1 MKSSKKVLAFALAA
15 AMVVTAVPATNAQA
29 ASTAKLSAKK
39 ATVYSAGYKT
49 VTVTTPKSWKSVK
62 VTATSNKKSVAT
74 VKKTAAKKI
83 KVTGVKPGTAKV
95 TVKVTYKTSTKKS
108 AKAKTKKLTYTLKVA
123 KVGVA
128 LSGDSV
134 VAVGST
140 TKLTNTK
147 KNSSRA
153 KITYTS
159 SDDSIAT
166 VAADGTVT
174 GVKAG
179 KVTIK
184 AKITVGKDSAETTKD
199 VEVKKFILNSVTQS
213 KLRELTVDVAGDTKA
228 LKATDFTVVNPK
240 TNVKYPVSKI
250 AVDSKNTTKV
260 TLTMFA
266 DLSDAADYDVTL
278 DGITK
283 SFKATDGKV
292 ASISVDPLTIPYAT
306 EKEIKLVSKD
316 ANGVIVKELP
326 YGKADSSYTFTINTN
341 GNGYTSGSNLYLNKA
356 GDTAVAEISY
366 KSGKYDKDGK
376 PVDNIA
382 AQKVTIT
389 AVDQSAVSEFAVKI
403 DKTGKSFDKAKDTN
417 KIAVEDTTR
426 TTAYFKIKDADGKE
440 VSDSVYN
447 KYTVESSDKSV
458 LMLDSN
464 TITVDSNKTR
474 SVVLKGVK
482 VGTAYLLFK
491 DRDNKIVGSVA
502 IDVVAKREVASIT
515 LDKNY
520 LTISNTA
527 NTTRT
532 VKATLK
538 DQYGDDWTLGTDY
551 IQPEYKD
558 SSNGERLASISATG
572 NKVTVNVASA
582 KIGTYNYYIQ
592 YWKDGKNPVSQV
604 LTIVVSEPTDKNDI
618 SKIDSY
624 RVSFDNET
632 VDTTVKEGNL
642 DQTADTADI
651 KANLIG
657 VAGGV
662 DKTVVSDNSVIYTV
676 KKADG
681 TVIFGYEGNEAAPTT
696 GTVKTNAAIQVDT
709 NTVSSQTDLAGV
721 TGSTLNISV
730 VSDGGIG
737 YKEKNLGAGSYTV
750 IARYAGKV
758 YTSNFVISDNQG
770 KASVTFTPEYSSSN
784 VLQFGSSATVKQ
796 ALEKAIQEVDYNGY
810 KINSS
815 ALASNIVKV
824 EGTINNVP
832 GKVNVDITNDTIARQ
847 NNFTVTKLVVKV
859 KVPDTNVYTDVE
871 VDLPNTVITIQ

>member
-1 MKSSKKVLAFALAA
+1 M
-15 AMVVTAVPATNAQA
+15 
-29 ASTAKLSAKK
+29 
-39 ATVYSAGYKT
+39 
-49 VTVTTPKSWKSVK
+49 
-62 VTATSNKKSVAT
+62 
-74 VKKTAAKKI
+74 
-83 KVTGVKPGTAKV
+83 
-95 TVKVTYKTSTKKS
+95 
-108 AKAKTKKLTYTLKVA
+108 KVA
-123 KVGVA
+123 KASVA
-128 LSGDSV
+128 LSGDSA

-140 TKLTNTK
+140 TKLTTTK
-147 KNSSRA
+147 KASSRA

-159 SDDSIAT
+159 SDETIAT
-166 VAADGTVT
+166 VSEDGTVK

-179 KVTIK
+179 KATIK
-184 AKITVGKDSAETTKD
+184 ATLTIGKDTATATQK

-403 DKTGKSFDKAKDTN
+403 DKAGKSFDKAKDSN

-558 SSNGERLASISATG
+558 SSNGEKLASISATG

-642 DQTADTADI
+642 DKTSDQADI
-651 KANLIG
+651 KASLIG

-662 DKTVVSDNSVIYTV
+662 DKTVVNSGVIYTV

-681 TVIFGYEGNEAAPTT
+681 TVIFGYEGNEAAPVT
-696 GTVKTNAAIQVDT
+696 GTVKTNAAINVD
-709 NTVSSQTDLAGV
+709 GV
-721 TGSTLNISV
+721 TATSSLSSVTGKDLNISV
-730 VSDGGIG
+730 VSGGA
-737 YKEKNLGAGSYTV
+737 YKTKSLGAGSYTV
-750 IARYAGKV
+750 IARYNGKV

-784 VLQFGSSATVKQ
+784 VLQFGAPATVIQ

-832 GKVNVDITNDTIARQ
+832 GKVNVDITNETIARQ

-859 KVPDTNVYTDVE
+859 QVPDTNVYTDVE

>member
-1 MKSSKKVLAFALAA
+1 MLLVEVILLPFIF
-15 AMVVTAVPATNAQA
+15 TNPVFP
-29 ASTAKLSAKK
+29 TL
-39 ATVYSAGYKT
+39 
-49 VTVTTPKSWKSVK
+49 PR
-62 VTATSNKKSVAT
+62 
-74 VKKTAAKKI
+74 KI
-83 KVTGVKPGTAKV
+83 PCVFP
-95 TVKVTYKTSTKKS
+95 VKVTYKTSTKKN

-179 KVTIK
+179 KATIT

-403 DKTGKSFDKAKDTN
+403 DKAGKSFDKAKDSN

-458 LMLDSN
+458 LMLNSN

-482 VGTAYLLFK
+482 AGTAYLLFK

-527 NTTRT
+527 NTERT

-538 DQYGDDWTLGTDY
+538 DQYGDDWTLTSGTDY
-551 IQPEYKD
+551 IKPEYKD
-558 SSNGERLASISATG
+558 SSNGEKLTNISAAG
-572 NKVTVNVASA
+572 NKVTVDVAGA

-604 LTIVVSEPTDKNDI
+604 LTIVVSEPTDKADS

-642 DQTADTADI
+642 DKTSDQADI
-651 KANLIG
+651 KASLIG

-662 DKTVVSDNSVIYTV
+662 DKTVVNSGVIYTV

-681 TVIFGYEGNEAAPTT
+681 TVIFGYEGNEAVPNPRTA
-696 GTVKTNAAIQVDT
+696 TVKTNAAINIDGVPAT
-709 NTVSSQTDLAGV
+709 SSLSSV
-721 TGSTLNISV
+721 TGKDLNISV
-730 VSDGGIG
+730 VSGGA
-737 YKEKNLGAGSYTV
+737 YKTKSLGAGSYTV
-750 IARYAGKV
+750 IARYNGKV

-824 EGTINNVP
+824 EGTINNIP

-859 KVPDTNVYTDVE
+859 QVPDTNVSTDVE

>member
-1 MKSSKKVLAFALAA
+1 MCLRWSKPLIKFNRFLYVACVLLVEVILPQTLFINPVFPIL
-15 AMVVTAVPATNAQA
+15 P
-29 ASTAKLSAKK
+29 
-39 ATVYSAGYKT
+39 
-49 VTVTTPKSWKSVK
+49 WK
-62 VTATSNKKSVAT
+62 
-74 VKKTAAKKI
+74 I
-83 KVTGVKPGTAKV
+83 PCIFP
-95 TVKVTYKTSTKKS
+95 VKVTYKTSTKKN

-179 KVTIK
+179 KVTIT

-403 DKTGKSFDKAKDTN
+403 DKPGKSFDKAKDSN

-642 DQTADTADI
+642 DKTSDQADI
-651 KANLIG
+651 KASLIG

-662 DKTVVSDNSVIYTV
+662 DKTVVNSGVIYTV

-681 TVIFGYEGNEAAPTT
+681 TVIFGYEGNEAAPVT
-696 GTVKTNAAIQVDT
+696 GTVKTNAAINVD
-709 NTVSSQTDLAGV
+709 GV
-721 TGSTLNISV
+721 TATSSLSSVTGKDLNISV
-730 VSDGGIG
+730 VSGGA
-737 YKEKNLGAGSYTV
+737 YKTKSLGAGSYTV
-750 IARYAGKV
+750 IARYNGKV

-832 GKVNVDITNDTIARQ
+832 GRVNVDITNDTIARQ

-859 KVPDTNVYTDVE
+859 QVPDTNVYTDVE

>member
-1 MKSSKKVLAFALAA
+1 M
-15 AMVVTAVPATNAQA
+15 
-29 ASTAKLSAKK
+29 
-39 ATVYSAGYKT
+39 
-49 VTVTTPKSWKSVK
+49 
-62 VTATSNKKSVAT
+62 
-74 VKKTAAKKI
+74 
-83 KVTGVKPGTAKV
+83 
-95 TVKVTYKTSTKKS
+95 
-108 AKAKTKKLTYTLKVA
+108 KVA
-123 KVGVA
+123 KASVA
-128 LSGDSV
+128 LSGNSA

-140 TKLTNTK
+140 TKLTTTK
-147 KNSSRA
+147 KASSRA

-159 SDDSIAT
+159 SDETIAT
-166 VAADGTVT
+166 VSEDGTVK

-179 KVTIK
+179 KATIK
-184 AKITVGKDSAETTKD
+184 ATLTIGKDTATATQE

-403 DKTGKSFDKAKDTN
+403 DKPGKSFDKAKDSN

-558 SSNGERLASISATG
+558 SSNGEKLANITVTG
-572 NKVTVNVASA
+572 NKVTVDVAAA

-604 LTIVVSEPTDKNDI
+604 LTIVVSEPTDKADS

-642 DQTADTADI
+642 DKTSDQADI

-657 VAGGV
+657 LAGGV
-662 DKTVVSDNSVIYTV
+662 DKTVVNSGVIYTV

-681 TVIFGYEGNEAAPTT
+681 TVIFGYEGNEAVPNPRTA
-696 GTVKTNAAIQVDT
+696 TVKTNAAINVD
-709 NTVSSQTDLAGV
+709 GV
-721 TGSTLNISV
+721 TATSSLSSVTGKDLNISV
-730 VSDGGIG
+730 VSGGA
-737 YKEKNLGAGSYTV
+737 YKTKSLGAGSYTV
-750 IARYAGKV
+750 IARYNGKV

-784 VLQFGSSATVKQ
+784 VLQFGAPATVIQ

-832 GKVNVDITNDTIARQ
+832 GKVNVDITNETIARQ

-859 KVPDTNVYTDVE
+859 QVPDTNVYTDVE

>member
-1 MKSSKKVLAFALAA
+1 MYVACVLL
-15 AMVVTAVPATNAQA
+15 VVLILLPFIFTNPVFPV
-29 ASTAKLSAKK
+29 L
-39 ATVYSAGYKT
+39 
-49 VTVTTPKSWKSVK
+49 TPKIPS
-62 VTATSNKKSVAT
+62 
-74 VKKTAAKKI
+74 I
-83 KVTGVKPGTAKV
+83 FP
-95 TVKVTYKTSTKKS
+95 VKVTYKTSTKKS
-108 AKAKTKKLTYTLKVA
+108 AKTKTKKLTYTLKVA

-134 VAVGST
+134 VAIGST

-179 KVTIK
+179 KATIT

-403 DKTGKSFDKAKDTN
+403 DKPGKSFDKAKDSN

-551 IQPEYKD
+551 IKPEYKD
-558 SSNGERLASISATG
+558 SSNGEKLTNITVTG
-572 NKVTVNVASA
+572 NKVTVDVAAA

-604 LTIVVSEPTDKNDI
+604 LTIVVSEPTDKADS

-642 DQTADTADI
+642 DKTSDQADI

-657 VAGGV
+657 LAGGV
-662 DKTVVSDNSVIYTV
+662 DKTVVNSGVIYTV

-681 TVIFGYEGNEAAPTT
+681 TVIFGYEGNEAVPNPRTA
-696 GTVKTNAAIQVDT
+696 TVKTNAAINVDGVSAT
-709 NTVSSQTDLAGV
+709 SSLSTVAGKD
-721 TGSTLNISV
+721 LNISV
-730 VSDGGIG
+730 VSGGA
-737 YKEKNLGAGSYTV
+737 YKTKSLGAGSYTV
-750 IARYAGKV
+750 IARYNGKV

-859 KVPDTNVYTDVE
+859 QVPDTNVSTDVE

>member
-1 MKSSKKVLAFALAA
+1 MILPQTLFINPVFPIL
-15 AMVVTAVPATNAQA
+15 PR
-29 ASTAKLSAKK
+29 
-39 ATVYSAGYKT
+39 
-49 VTVTTPKSWKSVK
+49 
-62 VTATSNKKSVAT
+62 
-74 VKKTAAKKI
+74 KI
-83 KVTGVKPGTAKV
+83 PCIFP
-95 TVKVTYKTSTKKS
+95 VKVTYKTSTKKN

-179 KVTIK
+179 KATIT
-184 AKITVGKDSAETTKD
+184 AKITVGKDTAETTKD

-403 DKTGKSFDKAKDTN
+403 DKSGKSFDKAKDSN
-417 KIAVEDTTR
+417 KIAVEDQTR

-458 LMLDSN
+458 LMLNSN

-474 SVVLKGVK
+474 SVMLKGVK

-520 LTISNTA
+520 LTISNKA
-527 NTTRT
+527 NSIRT

-538 DQYGDDWTLGTDY
+538 DQYGDDWTLTSGIDK

-558 SSNGERLASISATG
+558 SSNGERLASISATD
-572 NKVTVNVASA
+572 NKVTVNVTGA

-604 LTIVVSEPTDKNDI
+604 LTIVVSEPTNKDDL

-642 DQTADTADI
+642 DKAADQADI

-657 VAGGV
+657 LAGGV
-662 DKTVVSDNSVIYTV
+662 DKTVVNSSVIYTV

-681 TVIFGYEGNEAAPTT
+681 TVIFGYEGNDAVPDPRTT
-696 GTVKTNAAIQVDT
+696 DVKTNAAINVDG
-709 NTVSSQTDLAGV
+709 VSASSSLSSV
-721 TGSTLNISV
+721 TGKDLNISV
-730 VSDGGIG
+730 VSGGA
-737 YKEKNLGAGSYTV
+737 YKTKSLGAGSYTV
-750 IARYAGKV
+750 IARYNGKV

-824 EGTINNVP
+824 EGTINSEP
-832 GKVNVDITNDTIARQ
+832 GKVNVDITNKTIARQ
-847 NNFTVTKLVVKV
+847 DNFTVTKLVVKV
-859 KVPDTNVYTDVE
+859 QVPDTTVYTDVE

>member
-39 ATVYSAGYKT
+39 ATVYSEGYKT
-49 VTVTTPKSWKSVK
+49 VTVKTPKSWKSVK
-62 VTATSNKKSVAT
+62 VTATSNKKSVAK

-108 AKAKTKKLTYTLKVA
+108 AKTKTKKLTYTMKVA
-123 KVGVA
+123 KASVA
-128 LSGDSV
+128 LSGDSA

-140 TKLTNTK
+140 TKLTTTK
-147 KNSSRA
+147 KASSRA

-159 SDDSIAT
+159 SDETIAT
-166 VAADGTVT
+166 VSEDGTVK

-179 KVTIK
+179 KATIK
-184 AKITVGKDSAETTKD
+184 ATLTIGKDTATATQE

-403 DKTGKSFDKAKDTN
+403 DKPGKSFDKAKDSN

-558 SSNGERLASISATG
+558 SSNGEKLANITVTG
-572 NKVTVNVASA
+572 NKVTVDVAAA

-604 LTIVVSEPTDKNDI
+604 LTIVVSEPTDKADS

-642 DQTADTADI
+642 DKTSDQADI

-657 VAGGV
+657 LAGGV
-662 DKTVVSDNSVIYTV
+662 DKTVVNSGVIYTV

-681 TVIFGYEGNEAAPTT
+681 TVIFGYEGNEAVPNPRTA
-696 GTVKTNAAIQVDT
+696 TVKTNAAINVD
-709 NTVSSQTDLAGV
+709 GV
-721 TGSTLNISV
+721 TATSSLSSVTGKDLNISV
-730 VSDGGIG
+730 VSGGA
-737 YKEKNLGAGSYTV
+737 YKTKSLGAGSYTV
-750 IARYAGKV
+750 IARYNGKV

-784 VLQFGSSATVKQ
+784 VLQFGAPATVIQ

-832 GKVNVDITNDTIARQ
+832 GKVNVDITNETIARQ

-859 KVPDTNVYTDVE
+859 QVPDTNVYTDVE

>member
-1 MKSSKKVLAFALAA
+1 MSLASLLYVDYVLLVAIILPQTLF
-15 AMVVTAVPATNAQA
+15 TNPVFP
-29 ASTAKLSAKK
+29 TL
-39 ATVYSAGYKT
+39 
-49 VTVTTPKSWKSVK
+49 PR
-62 VTATSNKKSVAT
+62 
-74 VKKTAAKKI
+74 KI
-83 KVTGVKPGTAKV
+83 PSIFP
-95 TVKVTYKTSTKKS
+95 VKVTYKTSTKKS
-108 AKAKTKKLTYTLKVA
+108 AKTKTKKLTYTMKVA
-123 KVGVA
+123 KASVA
-128 LSGDSV
+128 LSGDSA

-140 TKLTNTK
+140 TKLTTTK
-147 KNSSRA
+147 KASSRA

-159 SDDSIAT
+159 SDETIAT
-166 VAADGTVT
+166 VSEDGTVK

-179 KVTIK
+179 KATIK
-184 AKITVGKDSAETTKD
+184 ATLTIGKDTATATQE

-403 DKTGKSFDKAKDTN
+403 DKAGKSFDKAKDSN

-558 SSNGERLASISATG
+558 SSNGEKLASISATG

-642 DQTADTADI
+642 DKTSDQADI
-651 KANLIG
+651 KASLIG

-662 DKTVVSDNSVIYTV
+662 DKTVVNSGVIYTV

-681 TVIFGYEGNEAAPTT
+681 TVIFGYEGNEAAPVT
-696 GTVKTNAAIQVDT
+696 GTVKTNAAINVD
-709 NTVSSQTDLAGV
+709 GV
-721 TGSTLNISV
+721 TATSSLSSVTGKDLNISV
-730 VSDGGIG
+730 VSGGA
-737 YKEKNLGAGSYTV
+737 YKTKSLGAGSYTV
-750 IARYAGKV
+750 IARYNGKV

-784 VLQFGSSATVKQ
+784 VLQFGAPATVIQ

-832 GKVNVDITNDTIARQ
+832 GKVNVDITNETIARQ

-859 KVPDTNVYTDVE
+859 QVPDTNVYTDVE

>member
-1 MKSSKKVLAFALAA
+1 MYVACVLLVEVILPQTLFINP
-15 AMVVTAVPATNAQA
+15 VFPTVPR
-29 ASTAKLSAKK
+29 
-39 ATVYSAGYKT
+39 
-49 VTVTTPKSWKSVK
+49 
-62 VTATSNKKSVAT
+62 
-74 VKKTAAKKI
+74 KI
-83 KVTGVKPGTAKV
+83 PCVFP
-95 TVKVTYKTSTKKS
+95 VKVTYKTSTKKN

-134 VAVGST
+134 VAIGST

-179 KVTIK
+179 KATIT

-403 DKTGKSFDKAKDTN
+403 DKAGKSFDKAKDTN

-558 SSNGERLASISATG
+558 SSNGEKLASISATG

-604 LTIVVSEPTDKNDI
+604 LTIVVSEPTDKNDV

-832 GKVNVDITNDTIARQ
+832 GKVNVDITNDIIARQ

>member
-1 MKSSKKVLAFALAA
+1 M
-15 AMVVTAVPATNAQA
+15 
-29 ASTAKLSAKK
+29 
-39 ATVYSAGYKT
+39 
-49 VTVTTPKSWKSVK
+49 
-62 VTATSNKKSVAT
+62 
-74 VKKTAAKKI
+74 
-83 KVTGVKPGTAKV
+83 
-95 TVKVTYKTSTKKS
+95 
-108 AKAKTKKLTYTLKVA
+108 KVA
-123 KVGVA
+123 KASVA
-128 LSGDSV
+128 LSGDSA

-140 TKLTNTK
+140 TKLTTTK
-147 KNSSRA
+147 KASSRA

-159 SDDSIAT
+159 SDESVAT

-179 KVTIK
+179 KATIT
-184 AKITVGKDSAETTKD
+184 ATLTIGKDTATATQE

-213 KLRELTVDVAGDTKA
+213 KLRELTVTVAGDTKA

-250 AVDSKNTTKV
+250 AVDSKDATKV

-292 ASISVDPLTIPYAT
+292 ASISVSPLTIPYAT
-306 EKEIKLVSKD
+306 EKEITLVSKD
-316 ANGVIVKELP
+316 TNGVIVKELP

-356 GDTAVAEISY
+356 GDTATAEIAY

-376 PVDNIA
+376 PVDDIA

-403 DKTGKSFDKAKDTN
+403 DKAGKSFDKAKDTN
-417 KIAVEDTTR
+417 KIAVEDTAR

-440 VSDSVYN
+440 VSDSIYN

-527 NTTRT
+527 NSTRT

-538 DQYGDDWTLGTDY
+538 DQYGDDWSLSTDY
-551 IQPEYKD
+551 IQAEYKD
-558 SSNGERLASISATG
+558 SSNGEKLSGVTATG

-604 LTIVVSEPTDKNDI
+604 LTIVVSEPTDKADV

-642 DQTADTADI
+642 DQTTDSATVNAE
-651 KANLIG
+651 LIG

-662 DKTVVSDNSVIYTV
+662 DKTVVSDSQVIYTV
-676 KKADG
+676 KKSDG
-681 TVIFGYEGNEAAPTT
+681 SVIFGYEGNEAAPTT

-709 NTVSSQTDLAGV
+709 NTVGSSTDLAGV
-721 TGSTLNISV
+721 TGNKLKISV
-730 VSDGGIG
+730 VSTSAIG
-737 YKEKNLGAGSYTV
+737 YKAKNLGAGSYTV
-750 IARYAGKV
+750 IARYNGKV

-770 KASVTFTPEYSSSN
+770 KASVTFTPEYTSSN

-810 KINSS
+810 KINSAS
-815 ALASNIVKV
+815 LASNIVKV

-832 GKVNVDITNDTIARQ
+832 GRVNVDITNDTIARQ

>member
-1 MKSSKKVLAFALAA
+1 
-15 AMVVTAVPATNAQA
+15 
-29 ASTAKLSAKK
+29 
-39 ATVYSAGYKT
+39 
-49 VTVTTPKSWKSVK
+49 
-62 VTATSNKKSVAT
+62 
-74 VKKTAAKKI
+74 
-83 KVTGVKPGTAKV
+83 
-95 TVKVTYKTSTKKS
+95 
-108 AKAKTKKLTYTLKVA
+108 
-123 KVGVA
+123 
-128 LSGDSV
+128 
-134 VAVGST
+134 
-140 TKLTNTK
+140 
-147 KNSSRA
+147 
-153 KITYTS
+153 
-159 SDDSIAT
+159 
-166 VAADGTVT
+166 
-174 GVKAG
+174 
-179 KVTIK
+179 
-184 AKITVGKDSAETTKD
+184 
-199 VEVKKFILNSVTQS
+199 
-213 KLRELTVDVAGDTKA
+213 
-228 LKATDFTVVNPK
+228 
-240 TNVKYPVSKI
+240 
-250 AVDSKNTTKV
+250 
-260 TLTMFA
+260 MFA

-403 DKTGKSFDKAKDTN
+403 DKAGKSFDKAKDSN

-558 SSNGERLASISATG
+558 SSNGEKLASISATG

-642 DQTADTADI
+642 DKTSDQADI
-651 KANLIG
+651 KASLIG

-662 DKTVVSDNSVIYTV
+662 DKTVVNSGVIYTV

-681 TVIFGYEGNEAAPTT
+681 TVIFGYEGNEAAPVT
-696 GTVKTNAAIQVDT
+696 GTVKTNAAINVD
-709 NTVSSQTDLAGV
+709 GV
-721 TGSTLNISV
+721 TATSSLSSVTGKDLNISV
-730 VSDGGIG
+730 VSGGA
-737 YKEKNLGAGSYTV
+737 YKTKSLGAGSYTV
-750 IARYAGKV
+750 IARYNGKV

-824 EGTINNVP
+824 EGTINSEP
-832 GKVNVDITNDTIARQ
+832 GKVNVDITNETIARQ
-847 NNFTVTKLVVKV
+847 DNFTVTKLVVKV
-859 KVPDTNVYTDVE
+859 LVPDTTVYTDVE
-871 VDLPNTVITIQ
+871 NLPNLYTIQ

>member
-39 ATVYSAGYKT
+39 ATVYSEGYKT
-49 VTVTTPKSWKSVK
+49 VTVKTPKSWKSVK
-62 VTATSNKKSVAT
+62 VTATSNKKSVAK

-108 AKAKTKKLTYTLKVA
+108 AKKKTKKLTYTMKVA

-134 VAVGST
+134 VAIGST

-179 KVTIK
+179 KVTIT

-403 DKTGKSFDKAKDTN
+403 DKPGKSFDKAKDSN

-551 IQPEYKD
+551 IKPEYKD
-558 SSNGERLASISATG
+558 SSNGEKLTNITVTG
-572 NKVTVNVASA
+572 NKVTVDVAAA

-604 LTIVVSEPTDKNDI
+604 LTIVVSEPTDKADS

-642 DQTADTADI
+642 DKTSDQADI

-657 VAGGV
+657 LAGGV
-662 DKTVVSDNSVIYTV
+662 DKTVVNSGVIYTV

-681 TVIFGYEGNEAAPTT
+681 TVIFGYEGNEAVPNPRTA
-696 GTVKTNAAIQVDT
+696 TVKTNAAINVDGVSAT
-709 NTVSSQTDLAGV
+709 SSLSTVAGKD
-721 TGSTLNISV
+721 LNISV
-730 VSDGGIG
+730 VSGGA
-737 YKEKNLGAGSYTV
+737 YKTKSLGAGSYTV
-750 IARYAGKV
+750 IARYNGKV

-859 KVPDTNVYTDVE
+859 QVPDTNVSTDVE

>member
-1 MKSSKKVLAFALAA
+1 M
-15 AMVVTAVPATNAQA
+15 
-29 ASTAKLSAKK
+29 
-39 ATVYSAGYKT
+39 
-49 VTVTTPKSWKSVK
+49 
-62 VTATSNKKSVAT
+62 
-74 VKKTAAKKI
+74 
-83 KVTGVKPGTAKV
+83 
-95 TVKVTYKTSTKKS
+95 
-108 AKAKTKKLTYTLKVA
+108 KVA
-123 KVGVA
+123 KASVA
-128 LSGDSV
+128 LSGDSA
-134 VAVGST
+134 VAVGGT
-140 TKLTNTK
+140 TKLTTTK
-147 KNSSRA
+147 KASSRA

-159 SDDSIAT
+159 SDETIAT
-166 VAADGTVT
+166 VSEDGTVK

-179 KVTIK
+179 KATIK
-184 AKITVGKDSAETTKD
+184 ATLTIGKDTATATQE

-403 DKTGKSFDKAKDTN
+403 DKAGKSFDKAKDSN

-558 SSNGERLASISATG
+558 SSNGEKLASISATG
-572 NKVTVNVASA
+572 NKVTVNVTSA

-642 DQTADTADI
+642 DKTSDQADI
-651 KANLIG
+651 KASLIG

-662 DKTVVSDNSVIYTV
+662 DKTVVNSGVIYTV

-681 TVIFGYEGNEAAPTT
+681 TVIFGYEGNEAAPVT
-696 GTVKTNAAIQVDT
+696 GTVKTNAAINVD
-709 NTVSSQTDLAGV
+709 GV
-721 TGSTLNISV
+721 TATSSLSSVTGKDLNISV
-730 VSDGGIG
+730 VSGGA
-737 YKEKNLGAGSYTV
+737 YKTKSLGAGSYTV
-750 IARYAGKV
+750 IARYNGKV

-784 VLQFGSSATVKQ
+784 VLQFGAPATVIQ

-832 GKVNVDITNDTIARQ
+832 GKVNVDITNETIARQ

-859 KVPDTNVYTDVE
+859 QVPDTNVYTDVE

>member
-1 MKSSKKVLAFALAA
+1 MCLRWSKPLIKFNRFLYVACVLLVEVILPQTLFINPVFPIL
-15 AMVVTAVPATNAQA
+15 PR
-29 ASTAKLSAKK
+29 
-39 ATVYSAGYKT
+39 
-49 VTVTTPKSWKSVK
+49 
-62 VTATSNKKSVAT
+62 
-74 VKKTAAKKI
+74 KI
-83 KVTGVKPGTAKV
+83 PCIFP
-95 TVKVTYKTSTKKS
+95 VKVTYKTSTKKS

-134 VAVGST
+134 VAIGST

-179 KVTIK
+179 KATIT

-283 SFKATDGKV
+283 PFKATDGKV
-292 ASISVDPLTIPYAT
+292 TSISVDPQTIPYAT
-306 EKEIKLVSKD
+306 EKEIKLVSKA

-376 PVDNIA
+376 PVDDIP

-403 DKTGKSFDKAKDTN
+403 DKAHKSFDKAKDTN
-417 KIAVEDTTR
+417 KIAVEDTDYV
-426 TTAYFKIKDADGKE
+426 TAYFKIKDADGKE

-458 LMLDSN
+458 LMLANN

-474 SVVLKGVK
+474 SIALKGVK

-520 LTISNTA
+520 LTISNKA

-538 DQYGDDWTLGTDY
+538 DQYGNDWDLSRNGGSIAVT
-551 IQPEYKD
+551 YKD
-558 SSNGERLASISATG
+558 SSNGKTLTTAPTVTG
-572 NKVTVNVASA
+572 VSGKDITVNALNA
-582 KIGTYNYYIQ
+582 GIGTYNYYVQ
-592 YWKDGKNPVSQV
+592 YINKDGKNTVSQV
-604 LTIVVSEPTDKNDI
+604 LTIVVAAPTTTGVDT
-618 SKIDSY
+618 Y
-624 RVSFDNET
+624 RVDFNNAT

-642 DQTADTADI
+642 DTSATTDNKNIT
-651 KANLIG
+651 ANLYG
-657 VAGGV
+657 VSGGV
-662 DKTVVSDNSVIYTV
+662 DDELVSSTYNSGKKVTYTV

-681 TVIFGYEGNEAAPTT
+681 TVIFGYTGNATNPATDT
-696 GTVKTNAAIQVDT
+696 SATVKTNAAINVD
-709 NTVSSQTDLAGV
+709 NQAVSSSTDLADVQGY
-721 TGSTLNISV
+721 TLNISV
-730 VSDGGIG
+730 VSGGAC
-737 YKEKNLGAGSYTV
+737 KTKNLDAGSYTV
-750 IARYAGKV
+750 IARYDGKI
-758 YTSNFVISDNQG
+758 YTSNFVVTDSQG
-770 KASVTFTPEYSSSN
+770 KASVEFTPEFTASN
-784 VLQFGSSATVKQ
+784 VLKLSDGNGSVKD
-796 ALEKAIQEVDYNGY
+796 ALVHAIKEVNYNGN
-810 KINSS
+810 KLSGS
-815 ALASNIVKV
+815 ALYNAIRKV
-824 EGTINNVP
+824 EGTINNVA
-832 GKVNVDITNDTIARQ
+832 GVNGDITTATFRTGQ
-847 NNFTVTKLVVKV
+847 LNFTVTKLVVEIA
-859 KVPDTNVYTDVE
+859 VPDTSVTTNVE

>member
-1 MKSSKKVLAFALAA
+1 MCLRWSKPLIRFNRFLYVACVLLVEVILPQTLFINPVFPTL
-15 AMVVTAVPATNAQA
+15 PR
-29 ASTAKLSAKK
+29 
-39 ATVYSAGYKT
+39 
-49 VTVTTPKSWKSVK
+49 
-62 VTATSNKKSVAT
+62 
-74 VKKTAAKKI
+74 KI
-83 KVTGVKPGTAKV
+83 PSIFP
-95 TVKVTYKTSTKKS
+95 VKVTYKTSTKKS

-134 VAVGST
+134 VAIGST

-179 KVTIK
+179 KATIT

-403 DKTGKSFDKAKDTN
+403 DKSGKSFDKAKDSN

-527 NTTRT
+527 NTKRT

-551 IQPEYKD
+551 IKPEYKD
-558 SSNGERLASISATG
+558 SSNGEKLTNITVTG
-572 NKVTVNVASA
+572 NKVTVDVAAA

-604 LTIVVSEPTDKNDI
+604 LTIVVSEPTDKADS

-642 DQTADTADI
+642 DKTSDQADI

-657 VAGGV
+657 LAGGV
-662 DKTVVSDNSVIYTV
+662 DKTVVNSGVIYTV

-681 TVIFGYEGNEAAPTT
+681 TVIFGYEGNEAVPNPRTA
-696 GTVKTNAAIQVDT
+696 TVKTNAAINIDGVPAT
-709 NTVSSQTDLAGV
+709 SSLSSV
-721 TGSTLNISV
+721 TGKDLNISV
-730 VSDGGIG
+730 VSGGA
-737 YKEKNLGAGSYTV
+737 YKTKSLGAGSYTV
-750 IARYAGKV
+750 IARYNGKV

-859 KVPDTNVYTDVE
+859 QVPDTNVSTDVE

>member
-1 MKSSKKVLAFALAA
+1 MLLVALIL
-15 AMVVTAVPATNAQA
+15 PPFIFTNPVFP
-29 ASTAKLSAKK
+29 TL
-39 ATVYSAGYKT
+39 
-49 VTVTTPKSWKSVK
+49 PWKIPCVF
-62 VTATSNKKSVAT
+62 
-74 VKKTAAKKI
+74 
-83 KVTGVKPGTAKV
+83 P
-95 TVKVTYKTSTKKS
+95 VKVTYKTSTKKS
-108 AKAKTKKLTYTLKVA
+108 AKPQTKKLTYTLKVA

-134 VAVGST
+134 VAIGST

-179 KVTIK
+179 KATIT

-403 DKTGKSFDKAKDTN
+403 DKPGKSFDKAKDSN

-527 NTTRT
+527 NTKRT

-551 IQPEYKD
+551 IKPEYKD
-558 SSNGERLASISATG
+558 SSNGEKLTNITVTG
-572 NKVTVNVASA
+572 NKVTVDVAAA

-604 LTIVVSEPTDKNDI
+604 LTIVVSEPTDKADS

-642 DQTADTADI
+642 DKTSDQADI
-651 KANLIG
+651 KASLIG

-662 DKTVVSDNSVIYTV
+662 DKTVVNSGVIYTV

-681 TVIFGYEGNEAAPTT
+681 TVIFGYEGNEAVPNPRTA
-696 GTVKTNAAIQVDT
+696 TVKTNAAINVDG
-709 NTVSSQTDLAGV
+709 VSATSSLSTV
-721 TGSTLNISV
+721 TGKDLNISV
-730 VSDGGIG
+730 VSGGA
-737 YKEKNLGAGSYTV
+737 YKTKSLGAGSYTV
-750 IARYAGKV
+750 IARYNGKV

-859 KVPDTNVYTDVE
+859 QVPDTNVYTDVE

>member
-1 MKSSKKVLAFALAA
+1 MLLVALIL
-15 AMVVTAVPATNAQA
+15 PPFIFTNPVFP
-29 ASTAKLSAKK
+29 TL
-39 ATVYSAGYKT
+39 
-49 VTVTTPKSWKSVK
+49 PR
-62 VTATSNKKSVAT
+62 
-74 VKKTAAKKI
+74 KI
-83 KVTGVKPGTAKV
+83 PCVFP
-95 TVKVTYKTSTKKS
+95 VKVTYKTSTKKS
-108 AKAKTKKLTYTLKVA
+108 AKKKTKKLTYTMKVA
-123 KVGVA
+123 KASVA
-128 LSGDSV
+128 LSGESV
-134 VAVGST
+134 VAIGST
-140 TKLTNTK
+140 TKLTTTK
-147 KNSSRA
+147 KASSRA
-153 KITYTS
+153 KIAYTS
-159 SDDSIAT
+159 SDKSVAT

-179 KVTIK
+179 KATIT
-184 AKITVGKDSAETTKD
+184 ATLTIGKDTATATQE

-403 DKTGKSFDKAKDTN
+403 DKAGKSFDKAKDSN

-458 LMLDSN
+458 LMLNSN

-482 VGTAYLLFK
+482 AGTAYLLFK

-527 NTTRT
+527 NTERT

-538 DQYGDDWTLGTDY
+538 DQYGDDWTLTSGTDY
-551 IQPEYKD
+551 IKPEYKD
-558 SSNGERLASISATG
+558 SSNGEKLTNISAAG
-572 NKVTVNVASA
+572 NKVTVDVAGA

-604 LTIVVSEPTDKNDI
+604 LTIVVSEPTDKADS

-642 DQTADTADI
+642 DKTSDQADI
-651 KANLIG
+651 KASLIG

-662 DKTVVSDNSVIYTV
+662 DKTVVNSGVIYTV

-681 TVIFGYEGNEAAPTT
+681 TVIFGYEGNEAVPNPRTA
-696 GTVKTNAAIQVDT
+696 TVKTNAAINIDGVPAT
-709 NTVSSQTDLAGV
+709 SSLSSV
-721 TGSTLNISV
+721 TGKDLNISV
-730 VSDGGIG
+730 VSGGA
-737 YKEKNLGAGSYTV
+737 YKTKSLGAGSYTV
-750 IARYAGKV
+750 IARYNGKV

-824 EGTINNVP
+824 EGTINNIP

-859 KVPDTNVYTDVE
+859 QVPDTNVSTDVE

>member
-1 MKSSKKVLAFALAA
+1 MCLRWSKPLIRFNRFLYVACVLLVEVILPQTLFINPVFPTL
-15 AMVVTAVPATNAQA
+15 PR
-29 ASTAKLSAKK
+29 
-39 ATVYSAGYKT
+39 
-49 VTVTTPKSWKSVK
+49 
-62 VTATSNKKSVAT
+62 
-74 VKKTAAKKI
+74 KI
-83 KVTGVKPGTAKV
+83 PSIFP
-95 TVKVTYKTSTKKS
+95 VKVTYKTSTKKS
-108 AKAKTKKLTYTLKVA
+108 AKTKTKKLTYTMKVA

-134 VAVGST
+134 VAIGST

-179 KVTIK
+179 KATIT
-184 AKITVGKDSAETTKD
+184 AKITVGKDSATTTKD

-403 DKTGKSFDKAKDTN
+403 DKPGKSFDKAKDSN

-558 SSNGERLASISATG
+558 SSNGEKLANITVTG
-572 NKVTVNVASA
+572 NKVTVDVAAA

-604 LTIVVSEPTDKNDI
+604 LTIVVSEPTDKADS

-642 DQTADTADI
+642 DKTSDQADI

-657 VAGGV
+657 LAGGV
-662 DKTVVSDNSVIYTV
+662 DKTVVNSDVIYTV

-681 TVIFGYEGNEAAPTT
+681 TVIFGYEGNEAVPNPRTA
-696 GTVKTNAAIQVDT
+696 TVKTNAAINIDGVPAT
-709 NTVSSQTDLAGV
+709 SSLSSV
-721 TGSTLNISV
+721 TGKDLNISV
-730 VSDGGIG
+730 VSGGA
-737 YKEKNLGAGSYTV
+737 YKTKSLGAGSYTV
-750 IARYAGKV
+750 IARYNGKV

-859 KVPDTNVYTDVE
+859 QVPDTTVYTDVE

>member
-1 MKSSKKVLAFALAA
+1 MYLRWSKPLIRFNRFLYVACVLLVEVILPQTLF
-15 AMVVTAVPATNAQA
+15 TNPVFP
-29 ASTAKLSAKK
+29 TL
-39 ATVYSAGYKT
+39 
-49 VTVTTPKSWKSVK
+49 PR
-62 VTATSNKKSVAT
+62 
-74 VKKTAAKKI
+74 KI
-83 KVTGVKPGTAKV
+83 PSIFP
-95 TVKVTYKTSTKKS
+95 VKVTYKTSTKKN

-134 VAVGST
+134 VAIGST

-179 KVTIK
+179 KATIT

-403 DKTGKSFDKAKDTN
+403 DKAGKSFDKAKDSN

-458 LMLDSN
+458 LMLNSN

-482 VGTAYLLFK
+482 AGTAYLLFK

-527 NTTRT
+527 NTERT

-538 DQYGDDWTLGTDY
+538 DQYGDDWTLTSGTDY
-551 IQPEYKD
+551 IKPEYKD
-558 SSNGERLASISATG
+558 SSNGEKLTNISAAG
-572 NKVTVNVASA
+572 NKVTVDVAGA

-604 LTIVVSEPTDKNDI
+604 LTIVVSEPTDKADS

-642 DQTADTADI
+642 DKTSDQADI
-651 KANLIG
+651 KASLIG

-662 DKTVVSDNSVIYTV
+662 DKTVVNSGVIYTV

-681 TVIFGYEGNEAAPTT
+681 TVIFGYEGNEAVPNPRTA
-696 GTVKTNAAIQVDT
+696 TVKTNAAINIDGVPAT
-709 NTVSSQTDLAGV
+709 SSLSSV
-721 TGSTLNISV
+721 TGKDLNISV
-730 VSDGGIG
+730 VSGGA
-737 YKEKNLGAGSYTV
+737 YKTKSLGAGSYTV
-750 IARYAGKV
+750 IARYNGKV

-824 EGTINNVP
+824 EGTINNIP

-859 KVPDTNVYTDVE
+859 QVPDTNVSTDVE

>member
-1 MKSSKKVLAFALAA
+1 MSLASLLYVDYVLLVAIILHQLLF
-15 AMVVTAVPATNAQA
+15 TNPVFQ
-29 ASTAKLSAKK
+29 TL
-39 ATVYSAGYKT
+39 
-49 VTVTTPKSWKSVK
+49 PR
-62 VTATSNKKSVAT
+62 
-74 VKKTAAKKI
+74 KI
-83 KVTGVKPGTAKV
+83 PSIFP
-95 TVKVTYKTSTKKS
+95 VKVTYKTSTKKS
-108 AKAKTKKLTYTLKVA
+108 AKTKTKKLTYTLKVA

-134 VAVGST
+134 VAIGNT

-179 KVTIK
+179 KATIT

-266 DLSDAADYDVTL
+266 DLSGAADYDVTL

-403 DKTGKSFDKAKDTN
+403 DKSGKSFDKAKDSN

-527 NTTRT
+527 NTKRT

-551 IQPEYKD
+551 IKPEYKD
-558 SSNGERLASISATG
+558 SSNGEKLTNITVTG
-572 NKVTVNVASA
+572 NKVTVDVAAA

-604 LTIVVSEPTDKNDI
+604 LTIVVSEPTDKADS

-642 DQTADTADI
+642 DKTSDQADI

-657 VAGGV
+657 LAGGV
-662 DKTVVSDNSVIYTV
+662 DKTVVNSGVIYTV

-681 TVIFGYEGNEAAPTT
+681 TVIFGYEGNEAVPNPRTA
-696 GTVKTNAAIQVDT
+696 TVKTNAAINIDGVPAT
-709 NTVSSQTDLAGV
+709 SSLSSV
-721 TGSTLNISV
+721 TGKDLNISV
-730 VSDGGIG
+730 VSGGA
-737 YKEKNLGAGSYTV
+737 YKTKSLGAGSYTV
-750 IARYAGKV
+750 IARYNGKV

-859 KVPDTNVYTDVE
+859 QVPDTNVSTDVE

>member
-1 MKSSKKVLAFALAA
+1 MLLVALIL
-15 AMVVTAVPATNAQA
+15 PPFIFTNPVFP
-29 ASTAKLSAKK
+29 TL
-39 ATVYSAGYKT
+39 
-49 VTVTTPKSWKSVK
+49 PWKIPCVF
-62 VTATSNKKSVAT
+62 
-74 VKKTAAKKI
+74 
-83 KVTGVKPGTAKV
+83 P
-95 TVKVTYKTSTKKS
+95 VKVTYKTSTKKN

-134 VAVGST
+134 VAIGST

-159 SDDSIAT
+159 SDDTIAK
-166 VAADGTVT
+166 VDAATGVVT

-179 KVTIK
+179 KATIT

-403 DKTGKSFDKAKDTN
+403 DKAGKSFDKAKDTN

-558 SSNGERLASISATG
+558 SSNGEKLASISATG

-604 LTIVVSEPTDKNDI
+604 LTIVVSEPTDKNDV

-832 GKVNVDITNDTIARQ
+832 GKVNVDITNDIIARQ

>member
-1 MKSSKKVLAFALAA
+1 MLLVALIL
-15 AMVVTAVPATNAQA
+15 PPFIFTNPVFP
-29 ASTAKLSAKK
+29 TL
-39 ATVYSAGYKT
+39 
-49 VTVTTPKSWKSVK
+49 PWKIPCVF
-62 VTATSNKKSVAT
+62 
-74 VKKTAAKKI
+74 
-83 KVTGVKPGTAKV
+83 P
-95 TVKVTYKTSTKKS
+95 VKVTYKTSTKKS

-134 VAVGST
+134 VAIGST

-179 KVTIK
+179 KATIT

-403 DKTGKSFDKAKDTN
+403 DKAGKSFDKAKDSN

-558 SSNGERLASISATG
+558 SSNGEKLASISATG

-642 DQTADTADI
+642 DKTSDQADI
-651 KANLIG
+651 KASLIG

-662 DKTVVSDNSVIYTV
+662 DKTVVNSGVIYTV

-681 TVIFGYEGNEAAPTT
+681 TVIFGYEGNEAAPVT
-696 GTVKTNAAIQVDT
+696 GTVKTNAAINVD
-709 NTVSSQTDLAGV
+709 GV
-721 TGSTLNISV
+721 TATSSLSSVTGKDLNISV
-730 VSDGGIG
+730 VSGGA
-737 YKEKNLGAGSYTV
+737 YKTKSLGAGSYTV
-750 IARYAGKV
+750 IARYNGKV

-784 VLQFGSSATVKQ
+784 VLQFGAPATVIQ

-832 GKVNVDITNDTIARQ
+832 GKVNVDITNETIARQ

-859 KVPDTNVYTDVE
+859 QVPDTNVYTDVE

>member
-1 MKSSKKVLAFALAA
+1 MCLRWSKPLIRFNRFLYVACVLLVEVILPQTLFINPVFPTLPRK
-15 AMVVTAVPATNAQA
+15 MPCVFP
-29 ASTAKLSAKK
+29 
-39 ATVYSAGYKT
+39 
-49 VTVTTPKSWKSVK
+49 
-62 VTATSNKKSVAT
+62 
-74 VKKTAAKKI
+74 
-83 KVTGVKPGTAKV
+83 
-95 TVKVTYKTSTKKS
+95 VKVTYKTSTKKN

-134 VAVGST
+134 VAIGST

-179 KVTIK
+179 KATIT
-184 AKITVGKDSAETTKD
+184 AKITVGKDSATTTKD

-403 DKTGKSFDKAKDTN
+403 DKSGKSFDKAKDSN

-527 NTTRT
+527 NTKRT

-551 IQPEYKD
+551 IKPEYKD
-558 SSNGERLASISATG
+558 SSNGEKLTNITVTG
-572 NKVTVNVASA
+572 NKVTVDVAAA

-604 LTIVVSEPTDKNDI
+604 LTIVVSEPTDKADS

-642 DQTADTADI
+642 DKTSDQADI

-657 VAGGV
+657 LAGGV
-662 DKTVVSDNSVIYTV
+662 DKTVVNSGVIYTV

-681 TVIFGYEGNEAAPTT
+681 TVIFGYEGNEAVPNPRTA
-696 GTVKTNAAIQVDT
+696 TVKTNAAINIDGVPAT
-709 NTVSSQTDLAGV
+709 SSLSSV
-721 TGSTLNISV
+721 TGKDLNISV
-730 VSDGGIG
+730 VSGGA
-737 YKEKNLGAGSYTV
+737 YKTKSLGAGSYTV
-750 IARYAGKV
+750 IARYNGKV

-859 KVPDTNVYTDVE
+859 QVPDTNVSTDVE

>member
-1 MKSSKKVLAFALAA
+1 MSLTCLLCVACVLLVALIL
-15 AMVVTAVPATNAQA
+15 PPFIFTNPVFP
-29 ASTAKLSAKK
+29 TL
-39 ATVYSAGYKT
+39 
-49 VTVTTPKSWKSVK
+49 PR
-62 VTATSNKKSVAT
+62 
-74 VKKTAAKKI
+74 KI
-83 KVTGVKPGTAKV
+83 PCVFP
-95 TVKVTYKTSTKKS
+95 VKVTYKTSTKKN

-134 VAVGST
+134 VAIGST

-179 KVTIK
+179 KATIT

-403 DKTGKSFDKAKDTN
+403 DKAGKSFDKAKDSN

-551 IQPEYKD
+551 IKPEYKD
-558 SSNGERLASISATG
+558 SSNGEKLTNITVTG
-572 NKVTVNVASA
+572 NKVTVDVAAA

-604 LTIVVSEPTDKNDI
+604 LTIVVSEPTDKADN

-642 DQTADTADI
+642 DQTADRADI

-657 VAGGV
+657 LAGGV
-662 DKTVVSDNSVIYTV
+662 DKTVVNSGVIYTV

-709 NTVSSQTDLAGV
+709 NAVTSQRDLAGV
-721 TGSTLNISV
+721 TGKDLNISV
-730 VSDGGIG
+730 VSGGA
-737 YKEKNLGAGSYTV
+737 YKTKSLGAGSYTV
-750 IARYAGKV
+750 IARYNGKV

-770 KASVTFTPEYSSSN
+770 KASVTFTPEYASSN
-784 VLQFGSSATVKQ
+784 VLQFGAPTSVKD
-796 ALEKAIQEVDYNGY
+796 ALVKAIQEVDYNGY
-810 KINSS
+810 KLSG
-815 ALASNIVKV
+815 ATLYSNIVKV

-832 GKVNVDITNDTIARQ
+832 GKVNVDITGETIARQ

-859 KVPDTNVYTDVE
+859 NVPDTGVSTDVE

>member
-1 MKSSKKVLAFALAA
+1 MLLVALIL
-15 AMVVTAVPATNAQA
+15 PPFIFTNPVFP
-29 ASTAKLSAKK
+29 TL
-39 ATVYSAGYKT
+39 
-49 VTVTTPKSWKSVK
+49 PR
-62 VTATSNKKSVAT
+62 
-74 VKKTAAKKI
+74 KI
-83 KVTGVKPGTAKV
+83 PCVFP
-95 TVKVTYKTSTKKS
+95 VKVTYKTSTKKN

-123 KVGVA
+123 KVGVT

-134 VAVGST
+134 VAIGNT

-179 KVTIK
+179 KATIT

-403 DKTGKSFDKAKDTN
+403 DKAGKSFDKAKDSN

-551 IQPEYKD
+551 IKPEYKD
-558 SSNGERLASISATG
+558 SSNGEKLTNITVTG
-572 NKVTVNVASA
+572 NKVTVDVAAA

-604 LTIVVSEPTDKNDI
+604 LTIVVSEPTDKADN

-642 DQTADTADI
+642 DQTADRADI

-657 VAGGV
+657 LAGGV
-662 DKTVVSDNSVIYTV
+662 DKTVVNSGVIYTV

-709 NTVSSQTDLAGV
+709 NAVTSQRDLAGV
-721 TGSTLNISV
+721 TGKDLNISV
-730 VSDGGIG
+730 VSGGA
-737 YKEKNLGAGSYTV
+737 YKTKSLGAGSYTV
-750 IARYAGKV
+750 IARYNGKV

-770 KASVTFTPEYSSSN
+770 KASVTFTPEYASSN
-784 VLQFGSSATVKQ
+784 VLQFGAPTSVKD
-796 ALEKAIQEVDYNGY
+796 ALVKAIQEVDYNGY
-810 KINSS
+810 KLSG
-815 ALASNIVKV
+815 ATLYSNIVKV

-832 GKVNVDITNDTIARQ
+832 GKVNVDITGETIARQ

-859 KVPDTNVYTDVE
+859 NVPDTGVSTDVE

>member
-1 MKSSKKVLAFALAA
+1 MSLICLLCVNCVLL
-15 AMVVTAVPATNAQA
+15 VVLILHQTFFTNPVFP
-29 ASTAKLSAKK
+29 TL
-39 ATVYSAGYKT
+39 
-49 VTVTTPKSWKSVK
+49 PR
-62 VTATSNKKSVAT
+62 
-74 VKKTAAKKI
+74 KI
-83 KVTGVKPGTAKV
+83 PSIFP
-95 TVKVTYKTSTKKS
+95 VKVTYKTSTKKN

-134 VAVGST
+134 VAIGST

-179 KVTIK
+179 KATIT

-389 AVDQSAVSEFAVKI
+389 AVDQSAVSEFSVKI
-403 DKTGKSFDKAKDTN
+403 DKAGKSFDKAKDSN

-458 LMLDSN
+458 LMLNSN

-482 VGTAYLLFK
+482 AGTAYLLFK

-527 NTTRT
+527 NTERT

-538 DQYGDDWTLGTDY
+538 DQYGDDWTLTSGTDY
-551 IQPEYKD
+551 IKPEYKD
-558 SSNGERLASISATG
+558 SSNGEKLTNISAAG
-572 NKVTVNVASA
+572 NKVTVDVAGA

-604 LTIVVSEPTDKNDI
+604 LTIVVSEPTDKADS

-642 DQTADTADI
+642 DKTSDQADI
-651 KANLIG
+651 KASLIG

-662 DKTVVSDNSVIYTV
+662 DKTVVNSGVIYTV

-681 TVIFGYEGNEAAPTT
+681 TVIFGYEGNEAVPNPRTA
-696 GTVKTNAAIQVDT
+696 TVKTNAAINIDGVPAT
-709 NTVSSQTDLAGV
+709 SSLSSV
-721 TGSTLNISV
+721 TGKDLNISV
-730 VSDGGIG
+730 VSGGA
-737 YKEKNLGAGSYTV
+737 YKTKSLGAGSYTV
-750 IARYAGKV
+750 IARYNGKV

-824 EGTINNVP
+824 EGTINNIP

-859 KVPDTNVYTDVE
+859 QVPDTNVSTDVE

>member
-1 MKSSKKVLAFALAA
+1 M
-15 AMVVTAVPATNAQA
+15 
-29 ASTAKLSAKK
+29 
-39 ATVYSAGYKT
+39 
-49 VTVTTPKSWKSVK
+49 
-62 VTATSNKKSVAT
+62 
-74 VKKTAAKKI
+74 
-83 KVTGVKPGTAKV
+83 
-95 TVKVTYKTSTKKS
+95 
-108 AKAKTKKLTYTLKVA
+108 KVA

-128 LSGDSV
+128 LSGESV
-134 VAVGST
+134 VAIGNT

-179 KVTIK
+179 KATIT

-403 DKTGKSFDKAKDTN
+403 DKAGKSFDKAKDSN

-458 LMLDSN
+458 LMLNSN

-482 VGTAYLLFK
+482 AGTAYLLFK

-527 NTTRT
+527 NTERT

-551 IQPEYKD
+551 IKPEYKD
-558 SSNGERLASISATG
+558 SSNGEKLTNISAAG
-572 NKVTVNVASA
+572 NKVTVDVAGA

-604 LTIVVSEPTDKNDI
+604 LTIVVSEPTDKADS

-642 DQTADTADI
+642 DKTSDQADI
-651 KANLIG
+651 KASLIG

-662 DKTVVSDNSVIYTV
+662 DKTVVNSGVIYTV

-681 TVIFGYEGNEAAPTT
+681 TVIFGYEGNEAVPNPRTA
-696 GTVKTNAAIQVDT
+696 TVKTNAAINIDGVPAT
-709 NTVSSQTDLAGV
+709 SSLSSV
-721 TGSTLNISV
+721 TGKDLNISV
-730 VSDGGIG
+730 VSGGA
-737 YKEKNLGAGSYTV
+737 YKTKSLGAGSYTV
-750 IARYAGKV
+750 IARYNGKV

-824 EGTINNVP
+824 EGTINNIP

-859 KVPDTNVYTDVE
+859 QVPDTNVSTDVE

>member
-1 MKSSKKVLAFALAA
+1 MSLASLLYVDYVLLVAIILHQLLF
-15 AMVVTAVPATNAQA
+15 TNPVFP
-29 ASTAKLSAKK
+29 TL
-39 ATVYSAGYKT
+39 
-49 VTVTTPKSWKSVK
+49 PR
-62 VTATSNKKSVAT
+62 
-74 VKKTAAKKI
+74 KI
-83 KVTGVKPGTAKV
+83 PSIFP
-95 TVKVTYKTSTKKS
+95 VKVTYKTSTKKS

-134 VAVGST
+134 VAIGST

-179 KVTIK
+179 KATIT

-403 DKTGKSFDKAKDTN
+403 DKAGKSFDKAKDSN

-538 DQYGDDWTLGTDY
+538 DQYGDDWTVGTDY
-551 IQPEYKD
+551 IKPEYKD
-558 SSNGERLASISATG
+558 SSNGEKLTNITVTG
-572 NKVTVNVASA
+572 NKVTVDVAAA

-604 LTIVVSEPTDKNDI
+604 LTIVVSEPTDKADS

-642 DQTADTADI
+642 DKTSDQADI

-657 VAGGV
+657 LAGGV
-662 DKTVVSDNSVIYTV
+662 DKTVVNSGVIYTV

-681 TVIFGYEGNEAAPTT
+681 TVIFGYEGNEAVPNPRTA
-696 GTVKTNAAIQVDT
+696 TVKTNAAINIDGVPAT
-709 NTVSSQTDLAGV
+709 SSLTSV
-721 TGSTLNISV
+721 TGKDLNISV
-730 VSDGGIG
+730 VSGGA
-737 YKEKNLGAGSYTV
+737 YKTKSLGAGSYTV
-750 IARYAGKV
+750 IARYNGKV
-758 YTSNFVISDNQG
+758 YTSDFVISDNQG

-859 KVPDTNVYTDVE
+859 QVPDTNVSTDVE

>member
-1 MKSSKKVLAFALAA
+1 MSLASLLYVDYVLLVAIILPQTLF
-15 AMVVTAVPATNAQA
+15 TNPVFP
-29 ASTAKLSAKK
+29 TL
-39 ATVYSAGYKT
+39 
-49 VTVTTPKSWKSVK
+49 PR
-62 VTATSNKKSVAT
+62 
-74 VKKTAAKKI
+74 KI
-83 KVTGVKPGTAKV
+83 PSIFP
-95 TVKVTYKTSTKKS
+95 VKVTYKTSTKKN

-134 VAVGST
+134 VAIGST

-179 KVTIK
+179 KATIT

-403 DKTGKSFDKAKDTN
+403 DKAGKSFDKAKDSN

-458 LMLDSN
+458 LMLNSN

-482 VGTAYLLFK
+482 AGTAYLLFK

-527 NTTRT
+527 NTERT

-538 DQYGDDWTLGTDY
+538 DQYGDDWTLTSGTDY

-558 SSNGERLASISATG
+558 SSNGEKLAVISATG
-572 NKVTVNVASA
+572 NKVTVDVATA
-582 KIGTYNYYIQ
+582 KIGTYNYYIK
-592 YWKDGKNPVSQV
+592 YWKDSKNPVSQV
-604 LTIVVSEPTDKNDI
+604 LTIVVSEPTDKADS

-642 DQTADTADI
+642 DQTADRADI

-657 VAGGV
+657 LAGGV
-662 DKTVVSDNSVIYTV
+662 DKTVVNSGVIYTV

-709 NTVSSQTDLAGV
+709 NAVTSQRDLAGV
-721 TGSTLNISV
+721 TGKDLNISV
-730 VSDGGIG
+730 VSGGA
-737 YKEKNLGAGSYTV
+737 YKTKSLGAGSYTV
-750 IARYAGKV
+750 IARYNGKV

-770 KASVTFTPEYSSSN
+770 KASVTFTPEYASSN
-784 VLQFGSSATVKQ
+784 VLQFGAPTSVKD
-796 ALEKAIQEVDYNGY
+796 ALVKAIQEVDYNGY
-810 KINSS
+810 KLSG
-815 ALASNIVKV
+815 ATLYSNIVKV

-832 GKVNVDITNDTIARQ
+832 GKVNVDITGETIARQ

-859 KVPDTNVYTDVE
+859 NVPDTGVSTDVE

>member
-1 MKSSKKVLAFALAA
+1 MCLRWSKPLIRFNRFLYVACVLLVEVILPQTLFINPVFPIL
-15 AMVVTAVPATNAQA
+15 PR
-29 ASTAKLSAKK
+29 
-39 ATVYSAGYKT
+39 
-49 VTVTTPKSWKSVK
+49 
-62 VTATSNKKSVAT
+62 
-74 VKKTAAKKI
+74 KI
-83 KVTGVKPGTAKV
+83 PCIFP
-95 TVKVTYKTSTKKS
+95 VKVTYKTSTKKN

-134 VAVGST
+134 VAIGST

-179 KVTIK
+179 KATIT

-403 DKTGKSFDKAKDTN
+403 DKAGKSFDKAKDTN

-558 SSNGERLASISATG
+558 SSNGEKLASISATG

-604 LTIVVSEPTDKNDI
+604 LTIVVSEPTDKNDV

-832 GKVNVDITNDTIARQ
+832 GKVNVDITNDIIARQ

>member
-1 MKSSKKVLAFALAA
+1 MYLRWSKPLIRFNRFLYVACVLLVEVILPQTLFINPVFPTL
-15 AMVVTAVPATNAQA
+15 PR
-29 ASTAKLSAKK
+29 
-39 ATVYSAGYKT
+39 
-49 VTVTTPKSWKSVK
+49 
-62 VTATSNKKSVAT
+62 
-74 VKKTAAKKI
+74 KI
-83 KVTGVKPGTAKV
+83 PSIFP
-95 TVKVTYKTSTKKS
+95 VKVTYKTSTKKN

-179 KVTIK
+179 KATIT

-403 DKTGKSFDKAKDTN
+403 DKPGKSFDKAKDSN

-642 DQTADTADI
+642 DKTSDQADI
-651 KANLIG
+651 KASLIG

-662 DKTVVSDNSVIYTV
+662 DKTVVNSGVIYTV

-681 TVIFGYEGNEAAPTT
+681 TVIFGYEGNEAAPVT
-696 GTVKTNAAIQVDT
+696 GTVKTNAAINVD
-709 NTVSSQTDLAGV
+709 GV
-721 TGSTLNISV
+721 TATSSLSSVTGKDLNISV
-730 VSDGGIG
+730 VSGGA
-737 YKEKNLGAGSYTV
+737 YKTKSLGAGSYTV
-750 IARYAGKV
+750 IARYNGKV

-859 KVPDTNVYTDVE
+859 QVPDTNVYTDVE

>member
-39 ATVYSAGYKT
+39 ATVYSEGYKT
-49 VTVTTPKSWKSVK
+49 VTVKTPKSWKSVK
-62 VTATSNKKSVAT
+62 VTATSNKKSVAK

-95 TVKVTYKTSTKKS
+95 TVKVTYKTSTKKN
-108 AKAKTKKLTYTLKVA
+108 AKAKTKKLTYTMKVA

-134 VAVGST
+134 VAIGST

-179 KVTIK
+179 KVTIT

-403 DKTGKSFDKAKDTN
+403 DKAGKSFDKAKDTN

-558 SSNGERLASISATG
+558 SSNGEKLASISATG

-832 GKVNVDITNDTIARQ
+832 GRVNVDITNDTIARQ

>member
-1 MKSSKKVLAFALAA
+1 MILPQTLFINPVFPTL
-15 AMVVTAVPATNAQA
+15 P
-29 ASTAKLSAKK
+29 
-39 ATVYSAGYKT
+39 
-49 VTVTTPKSWKSVK
+49 WKIPCVF
-62 VTATSNKKSVAT
+62 
-74 VKKTAAKKI
+74 
-83 KVTGVKPGTAKV
+83 P
-95 TVKVTYKTSTKKS
+95 VKVTYKTSTKKN

-128 LSGDSV
+128 LSGNSV
-134 VAVGST
+134 VAIGST

-179 KVTIK
+179 KATIT
-184 AKITVGKDSAETTKD
+184 AKITVGKDTAETTKD

-403 DKTGKSFDKAKDTN
+403 DKSGKSFDKAKDSN
-417 KIAVEDTTR
+417 KIAVEDQTR

-458 LMLDSN
+458 LMLNSN

-474 SVVLKGVK
+474 SVMLKGVK

-520 LTISNTA
+520 LTISNKA
-527 NTTRT
+527 NSIRT

-538 DQYGDDWTLGTDY
+538 DQYGDDWTLTSGIDK

-558 SSNGERLASISATG
+558 SSNGERLASISATD
-572 NKVTVNVASA
+572 NKVTVNVTGA

-604 LTIVVSEPTDKNDI
+604 LTIVVSEPTNKDDL

-642 DQTADTADI
+642 DKAADQADI

-657 VAGGV
+657 LAGGV
-662 DKTVVSDNSVIYTV
+662 DKTVVNSSVIYTV

-681 TVIFGYEGNEAAPTT
+681 TVIFGYEGNDAVPDPRTT
-696 GTVKTNAAIQVDT
+696 DVKTNAAINVDG
-709 NTVSSQTDLAGV
+709 VSASSSLSSV
-721 TGSTLNISV
+721 TGKDLNISV
-730 VSDGGIG
+730 VSGGA
-737 YKEKNLGAGSYTV
+737 YKTKSLGAGSYTV
-750 IARYAGKV
+750 IARYNGKV

-824 EGTINNVP
+824 EGTINSEP
-832 GKVNVDITNDTIARQ
+832 GKVNVDITNKTIARQ
-847 NNFTVTKLVVKV
+847 DNFTVTKLVVKV
-859 KVPDTNVYTDVE
+859 QVPDTTVYTDVE

>member
-39 ATVYSAGYKT
+39 ATVYSEGYKT
-49 VTVTTPKSWKSVK
+49 VTVKTPKSWKSVK

-134 VAVGST
+134 VAIGST

-179 KVTIK
+179 KATIT

-403 DKTGKSFDKAKDTN
+403 DKPGKSFDKAKDSN

-642 DQTADTADI
+642 DKTSDQADI
-651 KANLIG
+651 KASLIG

-662 DKTVVSDNSVIYTV
+662 DKTVVNSGVIYTV

-681 TVIFGYEGNEAAPTT
+681 TVIFGYEGNEAAPVT
-696 GTVKTNAAIQVDT
+696 GTVKTNAAINVD
-709 NTVSSQTDLAGV
+709 GV
-721 TGSTLNISV
+721 TATSSLSSVTGKDLNISV
-730 VSDGGIG
+730 VSGGA
-737 YKEKNLGAGSYTV
+737 YKTKSLGAGSYTV
-750 IARYAGKV
+750 IARYNGKV

-859 KVPDTNVYTDVE
+859 QVPDTNVYTDVE